1 MDCAS
6 LYVTNVAC
14 ELEDSKELKV
24 VTIATVKATVIPNME
39 VPPLHRSGANVG
51 EARSNGAAEQHG
63 SSAV

>member
-24 VTIATVKATVIPNME
+24 VTIATVKATVTPNME
-39 VPPLHRSGANVG
+39 VPAPLRRGGANAG
-51 EARSNGAAEQHG
+51 APAQRSC
-63 SSAV
+63 